1 MNFVEEIDYL
11 IFKGIVEG
19 NALSTL
25 YDLLRSHQEGLTSA
39 EDMQGEIDSLRL
51 KFYQKVMH
59 IASDEQLT

>member
-25 YDLLRSHQEGLTSA
+25 YDLLKSHQEGLTSA
-39 EDMQGEIDSLRL
+39 EDIQCEIDSFKL
-51 KFYQKVMH
+51 KFYQKKMQDGYQ
-59 IASDEQLT
+59 AP

>member
-11 IFKGIVEG
+11 ILKGIVEG

-39 EDMQGEIDSLRL
+39 EDMQGEIDSLKL
-51 KFYQKVMH
+51 EFYQKMMQ
-59 IASDEQLT
+59 AE